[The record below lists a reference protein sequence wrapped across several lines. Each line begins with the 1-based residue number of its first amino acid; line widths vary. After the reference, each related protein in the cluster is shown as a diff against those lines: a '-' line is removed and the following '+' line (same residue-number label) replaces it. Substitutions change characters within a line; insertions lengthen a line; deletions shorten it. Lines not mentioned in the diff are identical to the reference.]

1 MTREEALDLVKKKV
15 KQKNLI
21 KHCLAVEAV
30 MRRLARE
37 FGEDEEKWGLTGLL
51 HDIDYGETMDNPEKH
66 SMLGADY
73 LEEMGM
79 PQDMVQ
85 AVRVHNEAHGLA
97 RESNLD
103 KALYA
108 ADPLTGLIVAGA
120 LIHPEKKL
128 APLDTEFLLNR
139 FQEKSFARGA
149 NREQISSCS
158 ELGLTLEEF
167 IGMGLEAM
175 QDIDKDLGL

>member
-1 MTREEALDLVKKKV
+1 MTREEALNLVEKKV

-30 MRRLARE
+30 MRKLAKE

-51 HDIDYGETMDNPEKH
+51 HDIDYGETMDKPEEH
-66 SMLGADY
+66 SMRGADY

-79 PQDMVQ
+79 PEDMVQ
-85 AVRVHNEAHGLA
+85 AVRVHNEAHGLP
-97 RESNLD
+97 RKSMMD

-128 APLDTEFLLNR
+128 APLNTDFLLNR

-149 NREQISSCS
+149 NREQISSCT

-167 IGMGLEAM
+167 IGLGLEAM
-175 QDIDKDLGL
+175 QEIDKDLGL